1 MHAIFPKNTSRPNKV
16 ILGGTGVPISELLKR
31 QECFQPTE
39 VATLCAVFEDV
50 LKTLGLI
57 DRREIRRIGQAR
69 RNDTS
74 LIRRLPL
81 PVFQSI
87 DHAQHF
93 GSLLLKH
100 RKRGDDQRARN
111 DARDVPKPGPAKVY

>member
-50 LKTLGLI
+50 LKTLGLV
-57 DRREIRRIGQAR
+57 DRRDVLTTMIARKLVELAKTGVRDPVRLKQRTLRAFEAGKPTRSVPTVRI
-69 RNDTS
+69 
-74 LIRRLPL
+74 
-81 PVFQSI
+81 V
-87 DHAQHF
+87 
-93 GSLLLKH
+93 
-100 RKRGDDQRARN
+100 
-111 DARDVPKPGPAKVY
+111 